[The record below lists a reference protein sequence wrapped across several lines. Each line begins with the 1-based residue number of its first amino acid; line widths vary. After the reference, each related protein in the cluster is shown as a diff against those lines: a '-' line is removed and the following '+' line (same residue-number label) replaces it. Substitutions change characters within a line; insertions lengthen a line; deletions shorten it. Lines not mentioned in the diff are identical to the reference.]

1 MFTGSP
7 VAVIQKTG
15 PRRGRRA
22 RARPDQPPSLY
33 ALRTPI
39 SQAVSDTQSVSD
51 TARYAARAM
60 SEPPAG
66 INESAPVVSRS
77 EIEIAAP
84 PDAVWDV
91 LTDFERWPS
100 WLRDVKSMSIE
111 GPVAAGT
118 VFRWKAGPGTITSTI
133 QRVERPRLIAWT
145 GRTLGIDAIHFWHF
159 EERDG
164 GTFVRTAESYEGLVA
179 RLLRRSL
186 QKTLDRAL
194 PDGLQDL
201 KAEVERR

>member
-1 MFTGSP
+1 
-7 VAVIQKTG
+7 
-15 PRRGRRA
+15 
-22 RARPDQPPSLY
+22 
-33 ALRTPI
+33 
-39 SQAVSDTQSVSD
+39 
-51 TARYAARAM
+51 M

-84 PDAVWDV
+84 PDAAWDV
-91 LTDFERWPS
+91 LTDFEHWPS
-100 WLRDVKSMSIE
+100 WLRDVKSLSIE

-164 GTFVRTAESYEGLVA
+164 ATFVRTAESYEGLVA

-201 KAEVERR
+201 RAEVERR